1 MGLVSAIRSA
11 ARVLALTLLTVP
23 LISRAEGRSSQ
34 VSATRITS
42 GAFAISAQAI
52 EPPDSVDLS
61 LTPASPV
68 ATKTRFMEAHVD
80 AAQVVP
86 LAPARTPDGRLMLL
100 VSVVLVAH
108 QLRRKQ
114 RSLNH
119 QFTR

>member
-1 MGLVSAIRSA
+1 
-11 ARVLALTLLTVP
+11 
-23 LISRAEGRSSQ
+23 
-34 VSATRITS
+34 
-42 GAFAISAQAI
+42 
-52 EPPDSVDLS
+52 